1 MGVTAGRFNVEEVGI
16 AVLAEAFPLE
26 KIREILKATGRE
38 GKRKRQLPAA
48 MMVYYVIALGLF
60 VSVGCREV
68 LRRLL
73 DGPMW
78 IWPEQI
84 RVATESA
91 ITQAR
96 QRLGAAPIERLYRE
110 QVVPIAKKIT
120 RGAWFRRWRVVTL
133 DGSTLDVADSDKNAA
148 AFGRPGAS
156 RGRSAYPQ
164 TRVVG
169 FVENGTHVVFGAEM
183 DRYDVGEI
191 TIARRILRLLRRNML
206 CLADR
211 NFANYPLWKQ
221 GCATGAALVWRAKTQ
236 LVLPKLR
243 KLPDG
248 SYLAKFY
255 PSPKH
260 RRQDC
265 EGILVRLIE
274 YRIDGFREDYRLVTN
289 ILDPIKAPAIELA
302 RLYSERWTIETALD
316 ELKTHLRGRGIVLR
330 SKLPELVRQDV
341 YGLLLAHFGI
351 RWIMHDAAL
360 SEDISTADLS
370 FVHTLRVVHRKLPW
384 FISFSPSSARVRG

>member
-1 MGVTAGRFNVEEVGI
+1 MGVTAERFNVEEVGI
-16 AVLAEAFPLE
+16 AVFGEAFPLE

-38 GKRKRQLPAA
+38 GKRKRQLPAT

-148 AFGRPGAS
+148 AFGR
-156 RGRSAYPQ
+156 
-164 TRVVG
+164 
-169 FVENGTHVVFGAEM
+169 F
-183 DRYDVGEI
+183 
-191 TIARRILRLLRRNML
+191 RRERHACGVR
-206 CLADR
+206 C
-211 NFANYPLWKQ
+211 
-221 GCATGAALVWRAKTQ
+221 
-236 LVLPKLR
+236 
-243 KLPDG
+243 PDG
-248 SYLAKFY
+248 SL
-255 PSPKH
+255 
-260 RRQDC
+260 
-265 EGILVRLIE
+265 
-274 YRIDGFREDYRLVTN
+274 
-289 ILDPIKAPAIELA
+289 
-302 RLYSERWTIETALD
+302 
-316 ELKTHLRGRGIVLR
+316 
-330 SKLPELVRQDV
+330 
-341 YGLLLAHFGI
+341 
-351 RWIMHDAAL
+351 
-360 SEDISTADLS
+360 
-370 FVHTLRVVHRKLPW
+370 
-384 FISFSPSSARVRG
+384 